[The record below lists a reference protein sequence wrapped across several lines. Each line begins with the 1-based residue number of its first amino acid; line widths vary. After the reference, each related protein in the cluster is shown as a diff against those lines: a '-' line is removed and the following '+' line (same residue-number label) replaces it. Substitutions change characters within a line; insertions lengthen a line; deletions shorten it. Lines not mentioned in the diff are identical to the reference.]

1 MKKYPNY
8 IFTTDGFI
16 GCFCGLEFGEFPVY
30 RFDGGKRIADNAEIE
45 RGCNT
50 YEEAKAAC
58 EAYCRNH
65 R

>member
-16 GCFCGLEFGEFPVY
+16 GCFAGLDFGEFPIY
-30 RFDGGKRIADNAEIE
+30 RFEGGSLIADNAEIE

-50 YEEAKAAC
+50 YEEAK
-58 EAYCRNH
+58 EAYEAYRRSH
-65 R
+65 